1 MPIPVKYKKKFERL
15 ITCEERALTAIECL
29 SMPPLK
35 TSLLREWIEILDYY
49 SKITPQ
55 AINKTLTNECI
66 TCTKN

>member
-1 MPIPVKYKKKFERL
+1 MPIPFKYKKKFERL
-15 ITCEERALTAIECL
+15 ITCEERALTAKECL

-35 TSLLREWIEILDYY
+35 TGQSREWIEILDYY